1 MSKLQSLTELQRFGG
16 IVTYLGKFILSL
28 AEVIIPLRAHLKED
42 VGLNLE
48 NPLLNATE
56 KLKTFITS
64 APILKIFDPNLPLR
78 LKIDSSPEGLGAL
91 LEQNPWFV
99 IKNNNMHKLKKGL
112 ISFWSR
118 TFPRIFI
125 CL

>member
-28 AEVIIPLRAHLKED
+28 AEVIIPLRALLKED

-112 ISFWSR
+112 ISFCGR